1 MRWNLFLTESEADD
15 LKRQD
20 FMKGA
25 DLVRIQDTKTDDL
38 CKKGVLSQPKY
49 KKEFSPPQCGSVKHL
64 WVQTDASSCG
74 ACAINNATQTLIA
87 EDLCTHWLGAKE
99 IVGMLKNAN
108 LQVREWGRDRLKEA
122 QERGDLRDVVGIV
135 VNLENSHWVA
145 LRPCTGGGWYVL
157 NSYGKSFSK
166 FFATLDET
174 LDDVP
179 TFYKQPIQWPMI
191 VISEGELPTK
201 KPEKTMF
208 KDKADVDISDDD

>member
-1 MRWNLFLTESEADD
+1 
-15 LKRQD
+15 
-20 FMKGA
+20 MKGA

-135 VNLENSHWVA
+135 VNLENMHWVA
-145 LRPCTGGGWYVL
+145 LRQCTEGGWYVL
-157 NSYGKSFSK
+157 NSYGEKFSK
-166 FFATLDET
+166 FFATLD
-174 LDDVP
+174 DVLR
-179 TFYKQPIQWPMI
+179 FYKQLIVWPMI
-191 VISEGELPTK
+191 VISEKILSKKERPTK
-201 KPEKTMF
+201 TPEETLSKRE
-208 KDKADVDISDDD
+208 ADVDISDDD